1 MNDTYLKENFEK
13 ILEKLKEKYKK
24 EKQDLIGEKF
34 ENKAIIFTKWI
45 IEIFSFLF
53 TIIPL
58 VFCAQSIVIY
68 AQIAWLCISA
78 ALATTF
84 IAIGTEYLPK
94 INSELY
100 QDKQEIKEKGKI
112 LKALK
117 ERINLIEKLI
127 QNNDYAID
135 DNSKYLL
142 ENLEPQSENNVIEQ
156 NNIEIYPNTF
166 DYSNVKVP
174 NMTRTRRKK

>member
-13 ILEKLKEKYKK
+13 RLEKLKEKYKT
-24 EKQDLIGEKF
+24 EKQDLRGEKF

-53 TIIPL
+53 TITPL
-58 VFCAQSIVIY
+58 IICTQSIALY
-68 AQIAWLCISA
+68 AQIVWLCISV

-84 IAIGTEYLPK
+84 ITIGAEYLPK

-100 QDKQEIKEKGKI
+100 QDKQDIKEKGKM

-117 ERINLIEKLI
+117 ERINLIEQLI

-142 ENLEPQSENNVIEQ
+142 EGLEQQSENNVMEQ
-156 NNIEIYPNTF
+156 NNMANYSNTF

-174 NMTRTRRKK
+174 NMTRSRIKK